1 MSLILLLFL
10 TPLILPFSSHPSYLT
25 FLFSHLSQSI
35 RLSSNIPLQI
45 NSTLLP
51 SLLILYPSHHTYY
64 LTLYPSILPS
74 LSSYLSLIIYYL
86 SLISPPIPHTP
97 YTKSSSHLSSHS
109 SSYLSPFLS
118 FFLFSL
124 SLLSFKHLPSYPS
137 HLLLYLSLSSPLY
150 ILLVL
155 LLSTYPSYSSYYYT
169 PPNNS
174 TPRYSS
180 LLFLFTYPSL
190 HLSFSSLI
198 LLFTPRH
205 SSPILFF
212 THLSHPSYHYN
223 SLHHSY
229 SSLFTIILLI
239 LL

>member
-1 MSLILLLFL
+1 MILLSTLPSS
-10 TPLILPFSSHPSYLT
+10 PLPHSSHLT
-25 FLFSHLSQSI
+25 LLISPFLSHLPL
-35 RLSSNIPLQI
+35 LSSLSIYPSIFKHPSSI

-51 SLLILYPSHHTYY
+51 SLLMLYPSHHTYY

-74 LSSYLSLIIYYL
+74 LSSYLSLIIYHL
-86 SLISPPIPHTP
+86 SIILPPIPHTP

-198 LLFTPRH
+198 LLFTYP
-205 SSPILFF
+205 
-212 THLSHPSYHYN
+212 
-223 SLHHSY
+223 SLHS
-229 SSLFTIILLI
+229 SSLFTHPSLHSSFSSFLS
-239 LL
+239 L